1 MWLKKVL
8 KDLDMKYIIAVFLL
22 STSLAQAQFMKNTG
36 IQLVNTG
43 NLTVNGDWVNDS
55 GTVIKNDGVITTS
68 DSWTN
73 NGTLAITSTG
83 GFVLNF
89 ASDKTFTPG
98 GTNFGFL
105 QKEGIG
111 NANIAGQFSV
121 KDSLNIKGGLIKPL
135 TTTDI
140 LTVSATGTV
149 TSVPG
154 SFLEGGNLV
163 RQGTGNLFFP
173 VGKGGKSLPIT
184 FLNVTGAN
192 PSVSVTIE
200 DAPTG
205 YTAGAGINAL
215 IDFPYVWK
223 TTKVNVS
230 DSASYVEIEYPNT
243 LPTATD
249 VVVVKKLTGQNRY
262 EGIGARQVT
271 TTANTVKVRSYSRA
285 LQGTFSIAR
294 GFKGNLKTDSLA
306 LVSLYKSTDGT
317 AWTNK
322 TNWTTGKV
330 NTWQGV
336 TETGGQITSIAL
348 ANNKVRGALPA
359 EFLDM
364 AALQTINLSGN
375 DITVLPDL
383 TSLTGITTL
392 NVSNNKLDFA
402 SLEPNKGITG
412 INFSNQKELGIP
424 VDELVAAGTGFT
436 LKVPV
441 GGTANQYQWKRNN
454 TSVSGATSNQYEI
467 TSIGRANSG
476 TYTLE
481 ISNTL
486 VPGVTLRSSPQKVTA
501 VADLSGKLSIDANT
515 PVAKGKMT
523 LLKIKPVGLGYD
535 TTRIQDLK
543 PDGTYSMPKVV
554 LDDYILLGQAD
565 TITYKGFFPTY
576 YNGSVFWEEAD
587 TIRLNA
593 NRNDLSYAVAA
604 LPAVKPKGVGELRG
618 TFENEIAGGRVEGR
632 GRVSGASVTVRRQ
645 QNAGRPSR
653 KMAEDEIVAFLYT
666 NDEGRF
672 VFEELEEGFYL
683 LNIQYPGVPMDTKSN
698 LVTTIGPAS
707 RKQNIQEVTALAI
720 GGKIEVKRKVIVGV
734 SEEVQATVQIYPNPV
749 STDLYI
755 DLLKGSG
762 VGEMKMFDG
771 SGKEILS
778 QHLKE
783 GKSTFDLSTLSS
795 GIYILKIY
803 RGNTEVSAARIAVH

>member
-36 IQLVNTG
+36 IEIVNTA
-43 NLTVNGDWVNDS
+43 NLTVNGDWVNDT
-55 GTVIKNDGVITTS
+55 GTAIKNDGVITTS

-73 NGTLAITSTG
+73 NGTLDAASTG
-83 GFVLNF
+83 GFVLNY

-98 GTNFGFL
+98 GINFGFL

-111 NANIAGQFSV
+111 NANITGQFSV
-121 KDSLNIKGGLIKPL
+121 KDSLNINGGLITPL
-135 TTTDI
+135 TPTDI
-140 LTVSATGTV
+140 LTVSETGTV

-173 VGKGGKSLPIT
+173 VGKGGQSLPIT

-243 LPTATD
+243 LPTAAD

-262 EGIGARQVT
+262 EGIGARQIT

-306 LVSLYKSTDGT
+306 LVSLYQSTEGT

-322 TNWTTGKV
+322 TNWTTGNV

-336 TETGGQITSIAL
+336 TETGGQITAVNL
-348 ANNKVRGALPA
+348 ANNKIKGGVPDL
-359 EFLDM
+359 FIDM

-375 DITVLPDL
+375 EITELPDL
-383 TSLTGITTL
+383 TSLSGITSV
-392 NVSNNKLDFA
+392 NVSNNKLDFG
-402 SLEPNKGITG
+402 SLEPNVNVPG
-412 INFSNQKELGIP
+412 INFSNQKELGTAS
-424 VDELVAAGTGFT
+424 DELVPVGTDFT
-436 LKVPV
+436 LTVPT
-441 GGTANQYQWKRNN
+441 GGTANQYQWKRND
-454 TSVSGATSNQYEI
+454 TAIPGAISDQYNI

-481 ISNTL
+481 ITNTL
-486 VPGVTLRSSPQKVTA
+486 VPGITLKSSPQRAQA
-501 VADLSGKLSIDANT
+501 VATMSGQLQIDPTT
-515 PVAKGKMT
+515 PVAKGQMI
-523 LLKIKPVGLGYD
+523 LLKINPVGVGYD
-535 TTRIQDLK
+535 TTQVKNLNT
-543 PDGTYSMPKVV
+543 DGTFILEKVV

-565 TITYKGFFPTY
+565 TIDYNGYFPTY

-587 TIRLNA
+587 TIRLNE
-593 NRNDLSYAVAA
+593 NRTDLTYAVAA
-604 LPAVKPKGVGELRG
+604 LPTEVPKGVGELRG
-618 TFENEIAGGRVEGR
+618 TFENEIEGGRVEGR

-672 VFEELEEGFYL
+672 VFEDLEEGFYL
-683 LNIQYPGVPMDTKSN
+683 LNIQFPGVPMDTKTD
-698 LVTTIGPAS
+698 VITTIGPAS
-707 RKQNIQEVTALAI
+707 RKQNIQEVTALAT
-720 GGKIEVKRKVIVGV
+720 GGKIVVTRKVIVGV
-734 SEEVQATVQIYPNPV
+734 SEEEQASIQIYPNPV
-749 STDLYI
+749 TTDLYI
-755 DLLKGSG
+755 DLLEGSG

-778 QHLKE
+778 QQLKE
-783 GKSTFDLSTLSS
+783 GKSTFDLSTVSP
-795 GIYILKIY
+795 GIYVIKIY
-803 RGNTEVSAARIAVH
+803 RGDKEVSAARVVVQ